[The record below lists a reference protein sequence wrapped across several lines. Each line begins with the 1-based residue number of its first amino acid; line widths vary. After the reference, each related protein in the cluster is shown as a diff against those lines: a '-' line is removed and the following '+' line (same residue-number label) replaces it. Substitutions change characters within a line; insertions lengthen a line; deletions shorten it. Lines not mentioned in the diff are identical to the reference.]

1 MKFKAKQELKSQEKV
16 LRFASNHRVF
26 CMELL
31 RNLHQNTRWF
41 VAYCTTE
48 SKTMVFHLL
57 YFMLQSHP
65 EKVENSIH
73 TWKYLVENEKYKLK
87 HLVGNRLYGQKH
99 LVRNG
104 KTIHLSC
111 RLLWHGNRCY
121 GIKTCAVERNY
132 TRCMMNF
139 ELKTLPLYTL
149 SIARMKTGV
158 RKWNENRN
166 KTR

>member
-1 MKFKAKQELKSQEKV
+1 MQKTLWFVLKHCAICGS
-16 LRFASNHRVF
+16 LA
-26 CMELL
+26 

-73 TWKYLVENEKYKLK
+73 TWKHLVKNGKYKLK

-99 LVRNG
+99 LVGNG
-104 KTIHLSC
+104 KIIHLSC

>member
-1 MKFKAKQELKSQEKV
+1 MFWHKIFSDYLWCFIRNIGF
-16 LRFASNHRVF
+16 LMTASNIK
-26 CMELL
+26 
-31 RNLHQNTRWF
+31 
-41 VAYCTTE
+41 TTL
-48 SKTMVFHLL
+48 SFMPFIL
-57 YFMLQSHP
+57 YF
-65 EKVENSIH
+65 SIPNRSKLR
-73 TWKYLVENEKYKLK
+73 WKRGKRNFYMKTF
-87 HLVGNRLYGQKH
+87 GG
-99 LVRNG
+99 NG

>member
-1 MKFKAKQELKSQEKV
+1 MFWHKIFSDNLWCFIRNIGFLMTARNIKTTLSFMPFILYLSIPNRSKLRWKRGKRNFYMKTFGGK
-16 LRFASNHRVF
+16 R
-26 CMELL
+26 
-31 RNLHQNTRWF
+31 
-41 VAYCTTE
+41 
-48 SKTMVFHLL
+48 
-57 YFMLQSHP
+57 
-65 EKVENSIH
+65 
-73 TWKYLVENEKYKLK
+73 KYKLK
-87 HLVGNRLYGQKH
+87 HLVENRSFWQKH